1 MKRLKYIRQWLSD
14 WNAIFINE
22 LRMIF
27 SDSGVLIIFFL
38 AGFVYPVLYN
48 LIYGEG
54 VLNGMPVAVV
64 DRSGGTGSRRFI
76 REMDA
81 TRELDVAYRC
91 TDMAEAEEL
100 FRERKVNGIIMF
112 PEDYDD
118 RLAAM
123 EPAVISTYA
132 DMSSFL
138 YYKNLTMATGN
149 VMISEMH
156 DIQEK
161 RFSAAGYGDRQTDQ
175 AVKPIKTE
183 AVIPYNG
190 TFSYTLFFIPAVL
203 MIILQQ
209 TMFFGVSML
218 AGTMREQNHSFA
230 LMPDRLK
237 GRGINRTVLGRG
249 TAYWL
254 IYIIMGIYTAVL
266 IPRLFHLPQNGNPG
280 DIFIL
285 LLAYIPACI
294 VFSFTFSTFIR
305 RRETAFVIF
314 LFITPICLFLT
325 GCSWPA
331 SNFPLFW
338 KLFSCIFPSTFASR
352 AFVNISSAG
361 ADLAMAGPQ
370 IRGLAAQTAV
380 YYFLSCMAVYLE
392 NRKLKN
398 WKLKNRKR
406 ND

>member
-38 AGFVYPVLYN
+38 AGIVYPVLYN

-100 FRERKVNGIIMF
+100 FMERKVKGIVMF

-218 AGTMREQNHSFA
+218 TGTMREQNHSFA

-266 IPRLFHLPQNGNPG
+266 
-280 DIFIL
+280 
-285 LLAYIPACI
+285 
-294 VFSFTFSTFIR
+294 S
-305 RRETAFVIF
+305 
-314 LFITPICLFLT
+314 
-325 GCSWPA
+325 SWPA

-380 YYFLSCMAVYLE
+380 YYFLSCTAVYLE

-406 ND
+406 NG